1 MNISKTTRNITV
13 IGMLSAIAFIL
24 EYLEFSVPFMPSFIK
39 MDLSELPALIGAFSL
54 GPVAGAVIC
63 LVKNVLHIL
72 TSQSGG
78 VGELSNFM
86 LGAIFVL
93 TAGYIYKAK
102 KNRKGAVIGAVL
114 GAAVMGLLSI
124 VTNYYIVY
132 PMYSNF
138 MPMEAIIGAYQAI
151 YHGADTLLKCLII
164 FNLPFTFIKGMINVL
179 ITFLIYKK
187 ISPILKGTEKF

>member
-1 MNISKTTRNITV
+1 MNISKRTRNVTV

-24 EYLEFSVPFMPSFIK
+24 EYLEFAVPFMPTFIK

-54 GPVAGAVIC
+54 GPVAGVIIC
-63 LVKNVLHIL
+63 LVKNVLHVL

-78 VGELSNFM
+78 VGELSNFL

-93 TAGYIYKAK
+93 TAGIIYKAN
-102 KNRKGAVIGAVL
+102 KNRKAAVL
-114 GAAVMGLLSI
+114 GSILGALAMAVLSV
-124 VTNYYIVY
+124 VTNYFIVY

-151 YHGADTLLKCLII
+151 YSGADSLIKCLVI
-164 FNLPFTFIKGMINVL
+164 FNLPFTFIKGMINVV

>member
-1 MNISKTTRNITV
+1 
-13 IGMLSAIAFIL
+13 
-24 EYLEFSVPFMPSFIK
+24 
-39 MDLSELPALIGAFSL
+39 
-54 GPVAGAVIC
+54 
-63 LVKNVLHIL
+63 
-72 TSQSGG
+72 
-78 VGELSNFM
+78 M

-93 TAGYIYKAK
+93 TAGLIYKFK
-102 KNRKGAVIGAVL
+102 KDRKSAVIGSIT
-114 GAAVMGLLSI
+114 GALAMGLLSI

-151 YHGADTLLKCLII
+151 NPSADSLLKCLVM
-164 FNLPFTFIKGMINVL
+164 FNFPFTVVKGLINVV